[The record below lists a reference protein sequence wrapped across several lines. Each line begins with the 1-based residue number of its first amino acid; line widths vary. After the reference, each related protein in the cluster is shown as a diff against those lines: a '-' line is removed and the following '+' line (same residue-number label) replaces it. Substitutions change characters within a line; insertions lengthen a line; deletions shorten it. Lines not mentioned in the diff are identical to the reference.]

1 METLGRTGQKI
12 EFVAVGHLAVDVRNG
27 RHILGGAAAYGCRA
41 ASGLGLATAMV
52 TAVGEDF
59 ELFDPLAG
67 IEIYFHRS
75 GTSTSFENLY
85 YKEERKQ
92 RLLGLAHPLVE
103 KDLAVLDGRLA
114 EDAVVLY
121 CPLAGEVKAPFRRL
135 AEQGR
140 CGVAPQG
147 LFRRWDAD
155 GTIHSATWEE
165 APRQLAD
172 ADFVSL
178 SRSDPPDLEAFV
190 RGVAGRIPVL
200 AVTEGDRGARIYAG
214 SRIYHVPAFRREP
227 VDPTGAGD
235 VFAACFLI
243 ALRKGKDFLDA
254 AQFAC
259 CAASF
264 AVEQEGVGEV
274 PDVWRNIED
283 RLEIYRKRFE
293 TKEL

>member
-1 METLGRTGQKI
+1 METLGRAGGKI

-27 RHILGGAAAYGCRA
+27 RRILGGAAAYGCRA
-41 ASGLGLATAMV
+41 AAGLGLATAMV

-67 IEIYFHRS
+67 IEIHFHRA

-121 CPLAGEVKAPFRRL
+121 CPLAGEVRAPFRRL
-135 AEQGR
+135 AEQGL

-155 GTIHSATWEE
+155 GTIRSTSWEQ
-165 APRQLAD
+165 APQQLAD

-178 SRSDPPDLEAFV
+178 SLSDPPDLEAFV
-190 RGVAGRIPVL
+190 RRVAGRVPVL
-200 AVTEGDRGARIYAG
+200 AVTEGDRGARIYTG
-214 SRIYHVPAFRREP
+214 GRLYHVPAFRREP

-235 VFAACFLI
+235 VFAACFLV
-243 ALRKGKDFLDA
+243 ALRKGKNPLDA

-264 AVEQEGVGEV
+264 AVERAGVGEV
-274 PDVWRNIED
+274 PGVWRGIED
-283 RLEIYRKRFE
+283 RLDIYRKRFE
-293 TKEL
+293 TNEL

>member
-1 METLGRTGQKI
+1 METRGRTGSKI
-12 EFVAVGHLAVDVRNG
+12 EFVAVGHVAVDIRNG
-27 RHILGGAAAYGCRA
+27 RRVLGGAAAYGCRA
-41 ASGLGLATAMV
+41 ASGLGLSTAMV

-67 IEIYFHRS
+67 IEIHFHRS

-85 YKEERKQ
+85 NGERRTQ
-92 RLLGLAHPLVE
+92 RLLGLAHPLLE
-103 KDLAVLDGRLA
+103 QDLTVLDGRLA
-114 EDAVVLY
+114 ENAVVLY

-135 AEQGR
+135 AAQGL

-155 GTIHSATWEE
+155 GTIYSTTWEE
-165 APRQLAD
+165 APQQLGN

-178 SRSDPPDLEAFV
+178 SLSDPPDMETFLH
-190 RGVAGRIPVL
+190 GVAGQVPVL
-200 AVTEGDRGARIYAG
+200 AVTEGDRGARIYTRG
-214 SRIYHVPAFRREP
+214 GLHHVPAFRREP

-235 VFAACFLI
+235 VFAASFLI
-243 ALRKGKDFLDA
+243 ALRQGKTPLES
-254 AQFAC
+254 AQFAS

-274 PDVWRNIED
+274 PGAWQKVQD
-283 RLEIYRKRFE
+283 RFEIYRKRFK